1 MRGLQQH
8 MWHTHR
14 QPGFSTRQNQG
25 CAWNLAGSEVGDDQ
39 QQSDQSSQPASEI
52 SVSDWLRGA
61 QVYII
66 ISISKSVWCFLITH
80 QAKYIIFDTQITLKC

>member
-25 CAWNLAGSEVGDDQ
+25 CAWNLAGTEVGDDQ
-39 QQSDQSSQPASEI
+39 QQSDQSSQPRLAIET
-52 SVSDWLRGA
+52 SVSDSEWGGR
-61 QVYII
+61 VV
-66 ISISKSVWCFLITH
+66 SKRDGLFLTYLT
-80 QAKYIIFDTQITLKC
+80 KYIIFDTQITFKC